1 MANKPT
7 STGKVAIEYL
17 KRYPKLPILTI
28 AKKMYADNDM
38 LFNSVDHARSLLK
51 NHAGLGGKE
60 TRKHVKPELQRPVTH
75 NYTPFANIP
84 ESYKSSPSFITL
96 PIHHNNI
103 LVLADVHIPYHDENA
118 LRAAIQYGLSKN
130 VNCIYLNGDILDFYG
145 LSSFDKDPS
154 KPKMKVELEQGRWFI
169 KELRTAFPNA
179 GIYYKIGN
187 HEHRLER
194 WLTIKA
200 PEWIETDE
208 FQLQMLLR
216 FGESGVKLVESQTI
230 AIAGDLF
237 IIHGHEYRGGGT
249 VQPARAL
256 YLKTKRNT
264 ICGHFHRKSEFVTR
278 DIHDVI
284 HGAYTTGCLCELNP
298 DYMPHNDWVHGF
310 CVVQFD
316 ATGKFTVDNKM
327 IIDGKIV

>member
-1 MANKPT
+1 MAPKTTRP
-7 STGKVAIEYL
+7 GEIAIEYL
-17 KRYPKLPILTI
+17 KKYPKLPILTI
-28 AKKMYADNDM
+28 AKKMY
-38 LFNSVDHARSLLK
+38 VDYPLMYKDVEHARDYLRNKS
-51 NHAGLGGKE
+51 GLHGSKSRS
-60 TRKHVKPELQRPVTH
+60 RKDKDLHRPVEYKY
-75 NYTPFANIP
+75 NPFEDIP
-84 ESYKSSPSFITL
+84 KSYKSSPSFLTI
-96 PIHHNNI
+96 PIQHNNI
-103 LVLADVHIPYHDENA
+103 LVLSDIHFPYHDEDA
-118 LRAAIQYGLSKN
+118 LRAAIQYGLDKN
-130 VNCIYLNGDILDFYG
+130 VNCIYLNGDILDFYA

-154 KPKMKVELEQGRWFI
+154 KPKMKVELEQGRWFL
-169 KELRTAFPNA
+169 KELRAAFPKA

-194 WLTIKA
+194 WLSIKA

-208 FQLQMLLR
+208 FELQMLLR
-216 FGESGVKLVESQTI
+216 FGENGVKLVESQTV
-230 AIAGDLF
+230 ALAGNLC

-278 DIHDVI
+278 DIQDNI
-284 HGAYTTGCLCELNP
+284 HGAFTTGCLCELNP

-316 ATGKFTVDNKM
+316 ATGTFTVDNRM
-327 IIDGKIV
+327 IINGQVV